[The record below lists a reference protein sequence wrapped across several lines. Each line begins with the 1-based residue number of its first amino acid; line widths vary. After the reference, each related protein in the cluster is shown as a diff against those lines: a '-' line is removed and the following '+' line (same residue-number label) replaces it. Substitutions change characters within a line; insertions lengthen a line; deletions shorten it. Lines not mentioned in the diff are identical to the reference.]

1 MMKPVRSIKNQYRGI
16 NAHLHSF
23 LQTEG
28 GWPEFHTRHI
38 VHLADALKSILLP
51 MGYTT
56 AIEPS
61 VQIRRID
68 TFAEPEYPEA
78 DIAVYDFDTVR
89 YSGPLS
95 PLPMSSPG
103 ELVLPVEEMLRVE
116 TLSAKDY
123 NAIKIYEVKSVKLDR
138 GDPVAWIE
146 LLSPSNKPGGQDA
159 KAYFNKRASLIEG
172 GMVFVEI
179 DYLHES
185 SPALPRLP
193 NYRARKNHPS
203 ESDAHPYRIVI
214 VDPRPDI
221 KSGVVRINEF
231 DVDVPIPTLSI
242 QLNGDD
248 ILTFDFGVP
257 YQKTYVEALYGLEWV
272 DYSHLPVHFERY
284 SIADQ
289 TRIAA
294 HMLAVLEAAHN
305 GIDLESASFP
315 VKEVDLETALAEIK
329 DIIQASP

>member
-1 MMKPVRSIKNQYRGI
+1 MKPVRSIKNQYRGI

-23 LQTEG
+23 FQTEG

-68 TFAEPEYPEA
+68 TFAEPEYSEA
-78 DIAVYDFDTVR
+78 DVAIFDLDPIRVR
-89 YSGPLS
+89 QPVS
-95 PLPMSSPG
+95 PMSSPG
-103 ELVLPVEEMLRVE
+103 ELILPIEEILRVDTRSE
-116 TLSAKDY
+116 KDY
-123 NAIKIYEVKSVKLDR
+123 NAIKIYELKPVKLDR
-138 GDPVAWIE
+138 GEPIAWIE

-159 KAYFNKRASLIEG
+159 REYFDKRANLIES
-172 GMVFVEI
+172 GMVFIEI
-179 DYLHES
+179 DFLHES
-185 SPALPRLP
+185 APALNKLP
-193 NYRARKNHPS
+193 NYRARKNQYS
-203 ESDAHPYRIVI
+203 EMNAHPYRIVI

-221 KSGVVRINEF
+221 KTGVVRINEF
-231 DVDVPIPTLSI
+231 DVDAPIPTLSI
-242 QLNGDD
+242 PLSGDD

-284 SIADQ
+284 SVADQ

-294 HMLAVLEAAHN
+294 RMLAVLEATHN

-315 VKEVDLETALAEIK
+315 VKEVSLETALTEIK
-329 DIIQASP
+329 AIIQATS